1 MGLQMRFGSSLRRV
15 ELLDGLRQ
23 ALVALRDAGCR
34 TAYVDG
40 SFVAEKE
47 AVSSSPRAP
56 WRSQA
61 AHGFSTFS
69 SVTERPGRRR
79 ESSRLIWAPS
89 VITNERQYA
98 ITKAELR
105 RFEEASEEQR
115 QQGPA
120 EGIDP
125 RIGGAMVDALVS
137 QAETLR
143 EEIQR
148 YEELRDGRITGR
160 ELRSLRDLPG
170 ALIEARIVAGLT
182 QKQLGERL
190 DIKEQQVQRWEA
202 NFYSGVGV
210 ERLQE
215 VADTL
220 GMEVRETVSYAP
232 VLPA

>member
-1 MGLQMRFGSSLRRV
+1 
-15 ELLDGLRQ
+15 
-23 ALVALRDAGCR
+23 
-34 TAYVDG
+34 
-40 SFVAEKE
+40 
-47 AVSSSPRAP
+47 
-56 WRSQA
+56 
-61 AHGFSTFS
+61 
-69 SVTERPGRRR
+69 
-79 ESSRLIWAPS
+79 
-89 VITNERQYA
+89 VIANERQYA

-105 RFEEASEEQR
+105 RFEEASEAQR
-115 QQGPA
+115 QQAPA
-120 EGIDP
+120 QGVDP

-182 QKQLGERL
+182 QRQLGERL
-190 DIKEQQVQRWEA
+190 DIKEQQIQRWEA
-202 NFYSGVGV
+202 NLYSGVGV

-232 VLPA
+232 VLPT